1 MFYAQSKDRKH
12 LYKICSLQVA
22 IAQIALGVLID
33 SQIHDKLA
41 ILLDKPFEYADFSQL
56 AAR

>member
-1 MFYAQSKDRKH
+1 MF
-12 LYKICSLQVA
+12 LQVA